1 MSNNLG
7 NNFPALIGFV
17 KRVKILS
24 KLVEKKYGIN
34 LKLTDIYNVRLF
46 GKSGRYDESG
56 ERVYVAFND
65 TMCNELINEI
75 KSFGRKKTKAT
86 ITNIDDIDTDYSR
99 KYLTECYG
107 IRKRSISITLGA

>member
-1 MSNNLG
+1 MWRNSQQHSACLENHAKE
-7 NNFPALIGFV
+7 F
-17 KRVKILS
+17 KTLS
-24 KLVEKKYGIN
+24 KVVEKKYGIN